1 MMIDQTLLTPVASPE
16 AHSLLPELN
25 KLLDRSDAD
34 GALLLK
40 TLSRV
45 RRTSLAL
52 ANAVEELTQA
62 LQHSRADRETAPPA
76 IKQAT

>member
-1 MMIDQTLLTPVASPE
+1 MMKDQTLLTSAASAE
-16 AHSLLPELN
+16 AHRLLPELHN
-25 KLLDRSDAD
+25 LLDRTDAD
-34 GALLLK
+34 SALLLK
-40 TLSRV
+40 ALSRV
-45 RRTSLAL
+45 RRASLAL